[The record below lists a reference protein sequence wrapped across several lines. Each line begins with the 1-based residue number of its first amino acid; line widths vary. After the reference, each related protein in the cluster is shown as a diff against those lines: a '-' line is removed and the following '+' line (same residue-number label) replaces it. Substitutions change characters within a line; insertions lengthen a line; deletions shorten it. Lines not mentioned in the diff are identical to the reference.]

1 MLEQAVKACEASLPL
16 EHHRTMFVRYRNNNI
31 VFGNL
36 STFFTNLL
44 TESRCWHIIPSNDF

>member
-36 STFFTNLL
+36 STFLP
-44 TESRCWHIIPSNDF
+44 IY